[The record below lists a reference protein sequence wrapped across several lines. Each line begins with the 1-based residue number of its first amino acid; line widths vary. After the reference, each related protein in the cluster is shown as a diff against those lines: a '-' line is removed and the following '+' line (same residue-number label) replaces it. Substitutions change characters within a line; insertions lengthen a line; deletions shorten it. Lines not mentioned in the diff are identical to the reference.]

1 MKTNGNGN
9 GSRGTQEIQAEI
21 DRTRREMDGTL
32 HAIENRLTPGQLY
45 DQGMQYLRNNGGT
58 EFLSNLGDQAKRNPM
73 PVALV
78 GIGLAWLMATGKTG
92 SGTQPEYDS
101 SGPGLGERASQ
112 AKAKLGETASSM
124 RDRASQVRDTTRQQF
139 DRAKSQL
146 DTLLHDQPLAL
157 GAVGLA
163 IGALAAA
170 LAPRTEQEERIA
182 GKIDDMANPSP
193 SPQDGE
199 SSRSMR
205 QNESSSAPQQTKSLA
220 GGGHVFGEPKEDSLK
235 KARDDERERL
245 QQGVKPYAE
254 RKESEPPV

>member
-1 MKTNGNGN
+1 MRTDGNGN
-9 GSRGTQEIQAEI
+9 GSRRTQEIQAEI
-21 DRTRREMDGTL
+21 DRTRRDMDGTL

-92 SGTQPEYDS
+92 SGTEPEYES

-112 AKAKLGETASSM
+112 AKAKLSETAGSM
-124 RDRASQVRDTTRQQF
+124 RDRANQVRDTTRQQL
-139 DRAKSQL
+139 DRAKSGL
-146 DTLLHDQPLAL
+146 DTLLHEQPLAL

-182 GKIDDMANPSP
+182 GKIDEVASSQSGSP
-193 SPQDGE
+193 
-199 SSRSMR
+199 R
-205 QNESSSAPQQTKSLA
+205 QNDSPASSGEAM
-220 GGGHVFGEPKEDSLK
+220 GGRHILGEPNEDSLK
-235 KARDDERERL
+235 KARDDDRERL

>member
-9 GSRGTQEIQAEI
+9 GGRRTQEIQAEI

-92 SGTQPEYDS
+92 SGTEPDYES
-101 SGPGLGERASQ
+101 SGPGIGERASQ
-112 AKAKLGETASSM
+112 AKAKFNE
-124 RDRASQVRDTTRQQF
+124 VRDTTRQQM

-170 LAPRTEQEERIA
+170 LAPRTEQEEQLA
-182 GKIDDMANPSP
+182 GKIDDMANPE
-193 SPQDGE
+193 Q
-199 SSRSMR
+199 R
-205 QNESSSAPQQTKSLA
+205 
-220 GGGHVFGEPKEDSLK
+220 
-235 KARDDERERL
+235 
-245 QQGVKPYAE
+245 VKPYAE

>member
-9 GSRGTQEIQAEI
+9 GSRRTQEIQAEI

-45 DQGMQYLRNNGGT
+45 DQGMHYLRNNGGT

-101 SGPGLGERASQ
+101 SGPGIGERASQ
-112 AKAKLGETASSM
+112 AKAKLSETAGSM
-124 RDRASQVRDTTRQQF
+124 RDRASQVRDTTRQQL

-146 DTLLHDQPLAL
+146 DTLLHEQPLAL

-170 LAPRTEQEERIA
+170 LAPRTEQEEQLAAKVDEI
-182 GKIDDMANPSP
+182 ANPKGP
-193 SPQDGE
+193 
-199 SSRSMR
+199 
-205 QNESSSAPQQTKSLA
+205 
-220 GGGHVFGEPKEDSLK
+220 GEPKPDALK

-254 RKESEPPV
+254 RNESEPPV